1 MCLNYCMCVFE
12 FFFFNLNLKN
22 AENRGNDRSAHAMQI
37 EFKQKLKLLRLVNGL
52 VDTNGVEV

>member
-1 MCLNYCMCVFE
+1 MSLN
-12 FFFFNLNLKN
+12 FFFNLNLKN

-37 EFKQKLKLLRLVNGL
+37 EFKQKLKLLRLVNRL